1 LSFGSPPAMGVTA
14 GTHSQAVVTIRDD
27 DDPQVTVSFSQS
39 AYTVSEGSTVTVT
52 VTLDAD
58 PERTVTIPIATTG
71 QGGVSD
77 VDYSGVPS
85 EVTFNS
91 GETEKTFTFVAT
103 QDSEDDD
110 GESVALGF
118 GDLPGGIRPG
128 ALATTTIEIAD
139 DDVPSSV
146 SVSFTSNS
154 YSVLEG
160 ATTTITMGV
169 TAGTH
174 R

>member
-1 LSFGSPPAMGVTA
+1 MGVTA

-85 EVTFNS
+85 EVTFDS
-91 GETEKTFTFVAT
+91 GETERTFAFIAT
-103 QDSEDDD
+103 QDIENGW
-110 GESVALGF
+110 GERRTPTTAAC
-118 GDLPGGIRPG
+118 RP
-128 ALATTTIEIAD
+128 
-139 DDVPSSV
+139 V
-146 SVSFTSNS
+146 
-154 YSVLEG
+154 
-160 ATTTITMGV
+160 
-169 TAGTH
+169 
-174 R
+174 